1 MAVDTFSKDWQSISF
16 DSLLQAPIS
25 LMTSSRQEIWEQVSR
40 EMVGLPMSQPKAILL
55 FLINIWA
62 SSMALQSI
70 ISVTLVGF
78 WVVVVVGKGSKQQSS
93 VLSKDSPTQLSVPH
107 LSLPLQLVSL
117 LQSPSPNW
125 KKKKVGMTIICSHSG
140 PLNHLDPSK
149 DGNQITQI
157 VQAWTI
163 PQGGLP
169 ENKVKKHKRNKNAL
183 MNYKTHPAFYAI
195 TARISTITH
204 CSCMWKK
211 QDATW

>member
-16 DSLLQAPIS
+16 DSLPQAPIS

-78 WVVVVVGKGSKQQSS
+78 WVVVVVGKGSKQQSYQRIHQHS
-93 VLSKDSPTQLSVPH
+93 CRFHTWVFPCNLCRCCSHLHPTE
-107 LSLPLQLVSL
+107 
-117 LQSPSPNW
+117 
-125 KKKKVGMTIICSHSG
+125 KKKVGMTIICSHSG